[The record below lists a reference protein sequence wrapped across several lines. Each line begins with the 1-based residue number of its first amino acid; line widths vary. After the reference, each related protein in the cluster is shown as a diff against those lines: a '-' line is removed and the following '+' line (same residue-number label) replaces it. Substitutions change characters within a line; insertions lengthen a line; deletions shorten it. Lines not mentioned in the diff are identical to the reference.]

1 MYRSPIPIE
10 AIFARP
16 TALCPPQCEERS
28 DHKKFTTTKGVE
40 HAIDCLN
47 RTTGPP
53 GSALS
58 SFEALTGAKPKIMS
72 IMPFGCT
79 AYAVKPREALAIRS
93 SLPGGGATLR
103 PPTLL
108 FCLLNFLSIHSRV
121 NLFYSIVWKKTLS
134 KQIPKKDLKKAPT
147 NHPKLY

>member
-1 MYRSPIPIE
+1 MTSARSATLAAP
-10 AIFARP
+10 RTYTNS
-16 TALCPPQCEERS
+16 TALRNEPSYHHGERRLGQYFIEVS
-28 DHKKFTTTKGVE
+28 AAPIRFWPHLAE

-79 AYAVKPREALAIRS
+79 AYAMKPREALAIRS

-108 FCLLNFLSIHSRV
+108 GGGV
-121 NLFYSIVWKKTLS
+121 
-134 KQIPKKDLKKAPT
+134 
-147 NHPKLY
+147 

>member
-1 MYRSPIPIE
+1 MENVRANIE
-10 AIFARP
+10 ASAAPISWP
-16 TALCPPQCEERS
+16 HL
-28 DHKKFTTTKGVE
+28 VE

-79 AYAVKPREALAIRS
+79 TYAVKPREEPAQ
-93 SLPGGGATLR
+93 PAT
-103 PPTLL
+103 
-108 FCLLNFLSIHSRV
+108 SEQGDGQS
-121 NLFYSIVWKKTLS
+121 
-134 KQIPKKDLKKAPT
+134 AAA
-147 NHPKLY
+147 